1 MKKTRKK
8 EEPGMSK
15 TPKTKKPETK
25 KPRVIAGD
33 DPRFTE
39 IINALAA
46 EPGFKEILAAYAT
59 GKQEPGRRF
68 GSNGLKVNG
77 KLFAM
82 SVRGTLVVKLPKERV
97 DTLVAAGL
105 GERFD
110 PGHGRVMKEWI
121 AIAGAKPSWLELTK
135 EAHDFVKELRR

>member
-1 MKKTRKK
+1 MKKTTKQKMPKKKTRKK
-8 EEPGMSK
+8 KES
-15 TPKTKKPETK
+15 ETK
-25 KPRVIAGD
+25 KPKAVVGD

-39 IINALAA
+39 VVNALAA
-46 EPGFKEILAAYAT
+46 EPRFKEILAAFAT

-97 DTLVAAGL
+97 DTLVATGL

-121 AIAGAKPSWLELTK
+121 AIPGAKPSWVELTK
-135 EAHDFVKELRR
+135 EAHDFVKGLHR